1 MQKQQ
6 KLLLALI
13 IFISHVTYAAQS
25 FEAKV
30 VKIIDGDTVQVLD
43 DQNNNIRI
51 RLYGI
56 DAPETKQAYG
66 QKAKQALTG
75 VIATKTVTVVNH
87 GNDIYNR
94 VLGTIWSEGYDINA
108 SMVSSGFAWV
118 YRFKGIATV
127 PDYLK
132 FEQSAKTAG
141 TGLWAD
147 SQPVPPWE
155 WRRENSK
162 GKK

>member
-13 IFISHVTYAAQS
+13 IFISPVTYAAQS
-25 FEAKV
+25 FDAKV
-30 VKIIDGDTVQVLD
+30 VKVIDGDTVQVLD
-43 DQNNNIRI
+43 DQNTNIRI

-56 DAPETKQAYG
+56 DAPESKQAYG
-66 QKAKQALTG
+66 QKSKQALSG
-75 VIATKTVTVVNH
+75 AIASKTVTIVNH

-94 VLGTIWSEGYDINA
+94 MLGNVWSEGYDINA
-108 SMVSSGFAWV
+108 SMIASGYAWV
-118 YRFKGIATV
+118 YRYKGIATV
-127 PDYLK
+127 PDYVN
-132 FEQSAKTAG
+132 FEKSAKAAG

-147 SQPVPPWE
+147 GQPIPPWE